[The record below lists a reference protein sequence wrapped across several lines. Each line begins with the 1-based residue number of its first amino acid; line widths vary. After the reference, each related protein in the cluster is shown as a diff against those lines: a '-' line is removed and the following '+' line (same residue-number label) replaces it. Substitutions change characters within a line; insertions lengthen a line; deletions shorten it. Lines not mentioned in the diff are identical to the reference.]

1 MNFKIQSFSLF
12 QATSQYVLSTQTLQ
26 NGAMGTVR
34 ITPPNTQAH
43 TMLLPPGHAHGGAQ
57 KPRPHITLNPY
68 STQLVDNINMM
79 MPNSSSSSN
88 NNTGSSS
95 LDSAASSAGHHHQMS
110 PQLLNL
116 TQTLKRSAGGQ
127 EEVIYRAVSPHGHVY
142 WEIDPASVMLL
153 QNGAGQGQIYEETPG
168 SALDNLE
175 PEQCQPL
182 IAGYHNS
189 NNQQP
194 LLTMSDQQQLALFNQ
209 QQLMRAS
216 NSSELDSRTLG
227 GRAPSTGFV
236 RNGAN
241 RFNSR
246 PRRKNCGAQEQQGSN
261 PAGANNVPETLQQ
274 QVQIR
279 DCKPIQVSVKSSEYI
294 EAKIRTLRKNNQQ
307 H

>member
-1 MNFKIQSFSLF
+1 MEPQRSQNSFCNCLLF
-12 QATSQYVLSTQTLQ
+12 
-26 NGAMGTVR
+26 
-34 ITPPNTQAH
+34 H
-43 TMLLPPGHAHGGAQ
+43 
-57 KPRPHITLNPY
+57 
-68 STQLVDNINMM
+68 
-79 MPNSSSSSN
+79 
-88 NNTGSSS
+88 
-95 LDSAASSAGHHHQMS
+95 
-110 PQLLNL
+110 
-116 TQTLKRSAGGQ
+116 
-127 EEVIYRAVSPHGHVY
+127 RAVSPHGHVY

-153 QNGAGQGQIYEETPG
+153 QNQNHQGQIYEETPG
-168 SALDNLE
+168 SALDNLDQ

-209 QQLMRAS
+209 QQMLRAS
-216 NSSELDSRTLG
+216 NSSELDSRTLS

-246 PRRKNCGAQEQQGSN
+246 QRRKNSGATEQGGN

>member
-1 MNFKIQSFSLF
+1 
-12 QATSQYVLSTQTLQ
+12 
-26 NGAMGTVR
+26 
-34 ITPPNTQAH
+34 
-43 TMLLPPGHAHGGAQ
+43 
-57 KPRPHITLNPY
+57 
-68 STQLVDNINMM
+68 MM
-79 MPNSSSSSN
+79 MPNSSSSASSN

-95 LDSAASSAGHHHQMS
+95 LDSAASSTGGGQGHQMS

-153 QNGAGQGQIYEETPG
+153 QNQQGQGQIYEETPG
-168 SALDNLE
+168 SALDSFE

-182 IAGYHNS
+182 IAGYHQS

-227 GRAPSTGFV
+227 SRAPSTGFV

-246 PRRKNCGAQEQQGSN
+246 QRRKNSGVGAQEVGQGQN
-261 PAGANNVPETLQQ
+261 AGGAGVNNVPETLQQ

-294 EAKIRTLRKNNQQ
+294 EAKIRTLRKTNQQ
-307 H
+307 Q